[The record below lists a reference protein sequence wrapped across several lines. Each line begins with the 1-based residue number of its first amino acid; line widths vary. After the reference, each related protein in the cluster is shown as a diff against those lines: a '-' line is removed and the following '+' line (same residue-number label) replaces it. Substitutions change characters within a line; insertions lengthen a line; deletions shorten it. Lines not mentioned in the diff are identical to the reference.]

1 MEAATK
7 EFAQNGFPTANINV
21 IARESGI
28 SIGSM
33 YNYFESKEALFLE
46 IIDRGYKIIEEV
58 FSKIDAKPLN
68 VFDKIEQ
75 LLRAAQAYSK
85 QYPELIQIY
94 LDMTSEGLSH
104 LSSGLSGKLETISA
118 FYYRALIAKSVK
130 EGSIDPELDQRMAAF
145 CLDNL
150 ILILQYSYASDYFK
164 ERLKIF
170 VGEDA
175 VEDDDKIIVEMMRF
189 IKKALSS

>member
-1 MEAATK
+1 MKPKHHKKRFEKIPAEKQKRILEVATK

-21 IARESGI
+21 IARKSGI

-58 FSKIDAKPLN
+58 FEKIESKPAD
-68 VFDKIEQ
+68 VFEKIEQ

-104 LSSGLSGKLETISA
+104 LSSKLSGKLETVSA
-118 FYYRALIAKSVK
+118 FFFRTLIAESLLPEVRRHR
-130 EGSIDPELDQRMAAF
+130 SIL
-145 CLDNL
+145 
-150 ILILQYSYASDYFK
+150 
-164 ERLKIF
+164 
-170 VGEDA
+170 
-175 VEDDDKIIVEMMRF
+175 
-189 IKKALSS
+189 